1 MKLFATSD
9 LHGNLDRLD
18 PKDCD
23 LILIA
28 GDVAPLD
35 GFSDDDVRRQV
46 AWMNDVFAPW
56 CEKYAGS
63 AIRLIPGNHDLF
75 AEKPDLLAKV
85 RWAKNTRMLIDEED
99 EVMGLSIYGT
109 PWVPKINGR
118 WAFEE
123 QVPGQLK
130 EKFAAIPKDIHIL
143 LSHTPPRISYE
154 KVDVSIDTCS
164 EPFGS
169 PDLTDALLR
178 THPQYALCG
187 HIHTGDHT
195 PIPLIGPDDH
205 ETTVRNVSRL
215 DEDYRIRYEPF
226 VFEL

>member
-109 PWVPKINGR
+109 PWVPYINGS

-123 QVPGQLK
+123 MCPGQLR
-130 EKFAAIPKDIHIL
+130 EKFEKIPSGLDIL
-143 LSHTPPRISYE
+143 LTHTPPKIRHK
-154 KVDVSIDTCS
+154 KVDVSIDRNS
-164 EPFGS
+164 PHFGS
-169 PDLTDALLR
+169 AELLDAIMAS
-178 THPQYALCG
+178 HPRHALCG
-187 HIHTGDHT
+187 HIHTGDHE
-195 PIPLIGPDDH
+195 PIVMKH
-205 ETTVRNVSRL
+205 EDGSETIIRNVSRL
-215 DEDYRIRYEPF
+215 DEEYEVRYEPY

>member
-1 MKLFATSD
+1 MKIYAISD
-9 LHGNLDRLD
+9 LHGQLEGLD
-18 PKDCD
+18 PKGAD
-23 LILIA
+23 LVLVA
-28 GDVAPLD
+28 GDVAPMNGWSAKDLAN
-35 GFSDDDVRRQV
+35 QV
-46 AWMNDVFAPW
+46 GWVNNSLREWMGGYPKTQF
-56 CEKYAGS
+56 
-63 AIRLIPGNHDLF
+63 RFIPGNHDLF
-75 AEKPDLLAKV
+75 AQNDEFLRNLWLPKNAKL
-85 RWAKNTRMLIDEED
+85 LIDQED
-99 EVMGLSIYGT
+99 EVDGLRIYGT
-109 PWVPKINGR
+109 PWVPYINGR

-123 QVPGQLK
+123 RFPGQLK
-130 EKFAAIPKDIHIL
+130 EKFAAIPKGIHIL

-178 THPQYALCG
+178 IHPQYALCG

-195 PIPLIGPDDH
+195 PIPLIGPDDQ